1 MTVPAVIFLVLFA
14 AAVAACAA
22 VYVRMSSAAR
32 SLQVKLAYAE
42 AARDA
47 VLREADAVRGDA
59 QRYLEDKIS
68 AEKKLSASEE
78 KISSLVSKLESRAEE
93 EKRLREKLTA
103 DFEILS
109 NKIFEA
115 TREKI
120 SAANLEQIGL
130 ILAPLKNNI
139 KDFRER
145 IDALNETGTRN
156 SASLE
161 KHIESLVKMNTRLSE
176 DAQNLTSALKS
187 NNKAAGNWGEVVLQR
202 IFESCGFKEGV
213 HFRSQE
219 SYADASGEQKRLVPD
234 FILDLP
240 GGRSIIVDS
249 KLSLVSFADY
259 VSAKDDAARREALRE
274 FKNSVRAH
282 LKGFA
287 DKYNALD
294 DVNMGFKVM
303 FMPVEPAYELI
314 VSEDGRLLADAYEKN
329 VLIVGPSTIMSV
341 LKFAEISFRNSAV
354 EKNAREIA
362 EIGNELYRRVTRF
375 LERFG
380 KVGTRI
386 SQAKEDYDA
395 ALKTLSEGRQSVM
408 SAAKRLGAK
417 SSGEILE
424 LDEDEQR

>member
-32 SLQVKLAYAE
+32 SLQVKLASAE

-130 ILAPLKNNI
+130 ILAPL
-139 KDFRER
+139 
-145 IDALNETGTRN
+145 
-156 SASLE
+156 
-161 KHIESLVKMNTRLSE
+161 

-303 FMPVEPAYELI
+303 FMPVEPAYEL
-314 VSEDGRLLADAYEKN
+314 VVAEDNKLLSDAYEKN